1 MELKAELLG
10 GDCDGGDWQGPG
22 HVHSRGEFQPIR
34 MQYFYVDQSECSIS
48 VLTNYVKISHK
59 CNPQVTGN
67 SVVVTARVS
76 ALVGGASERGGRS
89 AD

>member
-1 MELKAELLG
+1 MELKAELPG

-34 MQYFYVDQSECSIS
+34 MQYFFVDQSC
-48 VLTNYVKISHK
+48 KIFHK